1 MWKQIAIAGAVGA
14 AILGTGAAA
23 LAETGSSSTSGSA
36 TPAASTSTASTST
49 AATPATGAG
58 KAAKGALKG
67 KLGLAIKNFD
77 HGSWVSQDQGNPQTH
92 DAIKGTVSAVSATSI
107 TVKSADGV
115 SQTYAVTS
123 DTAVRVKGTGKSAIA
138 SVKVNDTVLVTGTA
152 AGSTMTA
159 KHVLDGGAK

>member
-36 TPAASTSTASTST
+36 APAASTSTAST
-49 AATPATGAG
+49 ATPATG
-58 KAAKGALKG
+58 KAKAALKG

-77 HGSWVSQDQGNPQTH
+77 HGSWVSQDKGSPQTH
-92 DAIKGTVSAVSATSI
+92 DAIKGTVSAVSAASI
-107 TVKSADGV
+107 TVKSADGT
-115 SQTYAVTS
+115 SQTYVVNS
-123 DTAVRVKGTGKSAIA
+123 DTAVRVKGTGKSSIG

-152 AGSTMTA
+152 ASSSAGATMTA

>member
-1 MWKQIAIAGAVGA
+1 MWQKIAIAGAVGA

-23 LAETGSSSTSGSA
+23 LAETGSSSTSASV
-36 TPAASTSTASTST
+36 TPAASTST

-77 HGSWVSQDQGNPQTH
+77 HGSWVSQNQGSPQTH
-92 DAIKGTVSAVSATSI
+92 DAIKGTVSAVSASSI

-115 SQTYAVTS
+115 SQTFVVNS
-123 DTAVRVKGTGKSAIA
+123 DTAVRVKGTGKAAIS

-152 AGSTMTA
+152 AGSSATA

>member
-36 TPAASTSTASTST
+36 TPAASTST

>member
-36 TPAASTSTASTST
+36 APAASTSTTST
-49 AATPATGAG
+49 APTSTARTGT
-58 KAAKGALKG
+58 AAKGALKG

-77 HGSWVSQDQGNPQTH
+77 HGSWVSQDQGSPQTH
-92 DAIKGTVSAVSATSI
+92 DAIKGTVSAVSASSI
-107 TVKSADGV
+107 TVKSADGT
-115 SQTYAVTS
+115 SQTYVVTS
-123 DTAVRVKGTGKSAIA
+123 DTAVRVKGTGKSAIG

-152 AGSTMTA
+152 SGSTMTA